1 MVEEKETVNNPDQ
14 DQFGKSKFEN
24 FKAFEPLKTNRFLI
38 RFNKDVFVPEY
49 LFRKF
54 KIINEGK
61 KLIFTTEIYETTEY
75 SFNPSDLFKMTDIEI
90 DYLDPTGVVVNGLRF
105 EVVGANME
113 QKCDYG
119 KDNLMLIKFRFV
131 VDINKVKLL
140 YTNNDRT
147 SKSS

>member
-1 MVEEKETVNNPDQ
+1 
-14 DQFGKSKFEN
+14 
-24 FKAFEPLKTNRFLI
+24 
-38 RFNKDVFVPEY
+38 
-49 LFRKF
+49 
-54 KIINEGK
+54 
-61 KLIFTTEIYETTEY
+61 
-75 SFNPSDLFKMTDIEI
+75 MTDIEI

-147 SKSS
+147 S

>member
-1 MVEEKETVNNPDQ
+1 
-14 DQFGKSKFEN
+14 
-24 FKAFEPLKTNRFLI
+24 
-38 RFNKDVFVPEY
+38 
-49 LFRKF
+49 
-54 KIINEGK
+54 
-61 KLIFTTEIYETTEY
+61 
-75 SFNPSDLFKMTDIEI
+75 
-90 DYLDPTGVVVNGLRF
+90 VVNGLRF

-147 SKSS
+147 S

>member
-1 MVEEKETVNNPDQ
+1 MEKQ
-14 DQFGKSKFEN
+14 FEN
-24 FKAFEPLKTNRFLI
+24 FKPFEPLKTNRFLI

-54 KIINEGK
+54 KIINEGE

-105 EVVGANME
+105 QIVGANME
-113 QKCDYG
+113 QKCDYT
-119 KDNLMLIKFRFV
+119 KDGLMIIKFRFV
-131 VDINKVKLL
+131 VNINEVKLL
-140 YTNNDRT
+140 HTNNDRT
-147 SKSS
+147 S

>member
-1 MVEEKETVNNPDQ
+1 MSEEKEIKNQ
-14 DQFGKSKFEN
+14 FEN
-24 FKAFEPLKTNRFLI
+24 FKVFEPLKTNRFLI
-38 RFNKDVFVPEY
+38 RFNEDVFVPEY

-54 KIINEGK
+54 KIINEGE

-75 SFNPSDLFKMTDIEI
+75 SFNPSDLFKITDIEI

-105 EVVGANME
+105 EVVGANMK

-147 SKSS
+147 S